1 MQVDSQRIKFLAEDL
16 ASVARLPV
24 QLIFCLTYLF
34 IAFGVSFFA
43 GLGVMIFTIAISYY
57 QAKLTLRFQKVV
69 MAKKDKRMAATTEA
83 LNNIKTLKFC
93 AWTDMYKLSTKTV
106 ATITSVVMAIVL
118 VR

>member
-57 QAKLTLRFQKVV
+57 QAKLTLRFQKAV
-69 MAKKDKRMAATTEA
+69 MAKKDT
-83 LNNIKTLKFC
+83 
-93 AWTDMYKLSTKTV
+93 
-106 ATITSVVMAIVL
+106 
-118 VR
+118 